1 MSNEEL
7 VERIR
12 NGDHVTEHMQELYE
26 NNLPLIRQFI
36 KPYTNYAEEQDLLQE
51 TYFGLHEAVWRY
63 EPSKGVLFMTYAQY
77 WIQHKIRQYIEH
89 NGSVIRIPTAHRQK
103 IARYQKTVQEFE
115 KTYGRLPTDEE
126 AAEYS
131 MLPIADIQ
139 TAKFYM
145 QEVISLDA
153 PLKSDDEW
161 SLADTVADK
170 RSLEN
175 DTVDKIYVE
184 YQKSEL
190 WAIVEKYTDKK
201 QEQVIRQYY
210 KEGKTLAQIAR
221 DTGMGLDETKQY
233 KEKGLQ
239 RLRTGKAGRELREKL
254 EIAEASAYRSGFRRF
269 KEHGD
274 SVVERIAIRQVEL
287 EERYKN
293 IVLREQ

>member
-7 VERIR
+7 VERIK

-36 KPYTNYAEEQDLLQE
+36 KPYINYAEEQDLMQE
-51 TYFGLHEAVWRY
+51 TYFGLHEAVWHY

-77 WIQHKIRQYIEH
+77 WIQQKIRQYIEH
-89 NGSVIRIPTAHRQK
+89 NGSVIRIPAAHKQK

-161 SLADTVADK
+161 SLADTVADNH
-170 RSLEN
+170 SLEN
-175 DTVDKIYVE
+175 DTIDKIYKE
-184 YQKSEL
+184 YRKNEL
-190 WAIVEKYTDKK
+190 WAIVEQYTDKK
-201 QEQVIRQYY
+201 QEHVIRQYY
-210 KEGKTLAQIAR
+210 KEGKTLTQIAR
-221 DTGMGLDETKQY
+221 DTGIGLEKTKQY

-239 RLRTGKAGRELREKL
+239 RLRTGKAGRELREKF

-293 IVLREQ
+293 IVLSGQ

>member
-26 NNLPLIRQFI
+26 NNLPLIRKFI

-170 RSLEN
+170 RSLED
-175 DTVDKIYVE
+175 DTVDKIFNE
-184 YQKSEL
+184 YQKREL
-190 WAIVEKYTDKK
+190 WYIVERFTDA
-201 QEQVIRQYY
+201 QQGQVIREYY
-210 KEGKTLAQIAR
+210 REGKTLSQIAR
-221 DTGMGLDETKQY
+221 ESNISVQQIKQY
-233 KEKGLQ
+233 KEAGL
-239 RLRTGKAGRELREKL
+239 RKLRMSKALNEIREKF
-254 EIAEASAYRSGFRRF
+254 EIVEAAVYRSGFNGF
-269 KEHGD
+269 KAHGD
-274 SVVERIAIRQVEL
+274 SIVEHIALRRIEL
-287 EERYKN
+287 EQRYKSVMN
-293 IVLREQ
+293 V